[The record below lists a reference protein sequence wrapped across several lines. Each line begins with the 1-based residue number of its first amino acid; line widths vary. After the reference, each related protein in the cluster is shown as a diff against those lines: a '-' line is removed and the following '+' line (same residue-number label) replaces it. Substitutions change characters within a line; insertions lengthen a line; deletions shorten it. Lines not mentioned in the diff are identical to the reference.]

1 MANVCGLTYVMNVCG
16 LTYAVDISGLRYD
29 DIDEIE
35 HDVDLL
41 QDFNTHQRWREIT

>member
-29 DIDEIE
+29 IDEIE

-41 QDFNTHQRWREIT
+41 QDFNTHQRWREIM

>member
-29 DIDEIE
+29 IDEIE

-41 QDFNTHQRWREIT
+41 QDFNIHQR